1 MEHTLPTGIKR
12 KALMAALAVPCVAA
26 GALVLYQ
33 VWANDPDESLLPLC
47 LFHALT
53 GLHCP
58 GCGTARALHL
68 ILHGRLWAG
77 FRMNPL
83 AVAAAPFLF
92 AVLGA
97 ALLRLWQGKPL
108 PRLPR
113 WVPWAALAV
122 IVAFTVAR
130 NLPWMPFAWLAPT
143 TIGG

>member
-83 AVAAAPFLF
+83 AV
-92 AVLGA
+92 
-97 ALLRLWQGKPL
+97 
-108 PRLPR
+108 
-113 WVPWAALAV
+113 